1 MMLTRALLLLLAMM
15 TGLSAAQAAENV
27 RPIRGAPSLSA
38 ALAQVRVVTAELAEK
53 REICVFARFN
63 LIDQFVSAITDTPL
77 PSECEA
83 PIAPRTYKA
92 DRARE

>member
-27 RPIRGAPSLSA
+27 RPVHGAPGLSA
-38 ALAQVRVVTAELAEK
+38 AMAQTRVVTAEKAAQ
-53 REICVFARFN
+53 RSVYAFSSISQ
-63 LIDQFVSAITDTPL
+63 IDHFDAAASKYLWVVPND
-77 PSECEA
+77 A
-83 PIAPRTYKA
+83 PIAPRTYRA